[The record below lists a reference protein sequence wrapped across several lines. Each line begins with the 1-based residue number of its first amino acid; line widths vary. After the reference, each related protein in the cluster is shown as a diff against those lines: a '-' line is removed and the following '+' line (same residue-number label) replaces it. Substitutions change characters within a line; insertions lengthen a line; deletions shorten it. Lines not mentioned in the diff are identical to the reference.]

1 MKIPFVIRFSQ
12 SNKSVKTLNFTVK
25 ERVGGVFEA
34 LKRGEVFLLAYLT
47 IQKTI
52 RGALSVIKAKKMLSG
67 ENHDVRWIAA
77 HERLKSYGCDQ
88 KAALVL
94 RGKRAS
100 SEGAQRSGISVQL
113 PSQYKK

>member
-1 MKIPFVIRFSQ
+1 
-12 SNKSVKTLNFTVK
+12 
-25 ERVGGVFEA
+25 
-34 LKRGEVFLLAYLT
+34 
-47 IQKTI
+47 
-52 RGALSVIKAKKMLSG
+52 MLSG